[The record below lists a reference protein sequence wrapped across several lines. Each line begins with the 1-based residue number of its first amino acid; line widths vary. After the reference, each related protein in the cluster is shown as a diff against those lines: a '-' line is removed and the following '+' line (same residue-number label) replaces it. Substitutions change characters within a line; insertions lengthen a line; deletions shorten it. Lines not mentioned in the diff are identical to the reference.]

1 MNSLIDD
8 IPLLLYGM
16 ISGIW
21 ALIFY
26 EVSMLLC
33 TKKSRACVWK
43 NLLSAFHL
51 CHDEDNNVE
60 DKKDSDKF

>member
-33 TKKSRACVWK
+33 TKKSRARAWK
-43 NLLSAFHL
+43 NLLFFFRR
-51 CHDEDNNVE
+51 C
-60 DKKDSDKF
+60 K